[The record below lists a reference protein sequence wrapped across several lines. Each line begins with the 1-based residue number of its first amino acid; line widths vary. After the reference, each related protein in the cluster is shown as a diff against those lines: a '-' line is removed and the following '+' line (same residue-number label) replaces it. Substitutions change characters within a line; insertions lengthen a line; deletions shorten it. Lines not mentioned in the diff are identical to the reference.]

1 MVMLTGYVF
10 LVICTTI
17 IFRECYSEARYAL
30 IPFDTYESLYI
41 KRIAQIILNVI
52 LFVPIGLFGGVTIKE
67 FKKVALCGLILSV
80 VIETT
85 QLITKTGICSTD
97 DVIHNTIGCVLGYLV
112 YLMIRNIYRIS
123 IQRLT

>member
-1 MVMLTGYVF
+1 MLIGYVF

-17 IFRECYSEARYAL
+17 IFRERYSEARYAL

-41 KRIAQIILNVI
+41 KRVAQIILNVI
-52 LFVPIGLFGGVTIKE
+52 LFVPIGMFGCVAIKR
-67 FKKVALCGLILSV
+67 FKKVVLCGLTLSV
-80 VIETT
+80 VIEVA
-85 QLITKTGICSTD
+85 QLITKTGICSINDT
-97 DVIHNTIGCVLGYLV
+97 IHNTVGCALGCLI